1 MKKTVGIIVILAL
14 PLLVL
19 FLALVLAISN
29 ASKGAN
35 YPKHA
40 LEKAV
45 THYKKE
51 SRLKNIKPASY
62 QVKFDGKF
70 VAKRSK

>member
-1 MKKTVGIIVILAL
+1 MKKTVGIIAILAL
-14 PLLVL
+14 PLLIL
-19 FLALVLAISN
+19 FLALVFASGN

-45 THYKKE
+45 THDKKE
-51 SRLKNIKPASY
+51 PRPKKIKPPAI
-62 QVKFDGKF
+62 K
-70 VAKRSK
+70 

>member
-1 MKKTVGIIVILAL
+1 MKKTVGIMLILAL
-14 PLLVL
+14 PLLIL
-19 FLALVLAISN
+19 FSALVFASGN

-45 THYKKE
+45 TQDKKE
-51 SRLKNIKPASY
+51 PHLKKIKPTAI
-62 QVKFDGKF
+62 K
-70 VAKRSK
+70 

>member
-1 MKKTVGIIVILAL
+1 MLI
-14 PLLVL
+14 L
-19 FLALVLAISN
+19 FLALGFASGN
-29 ASKGAN
+29 SSKGAN

-45 THYKKE
+45 AHDKK
-51 SRLKNIKPASY
+51 RASSKKDKTDYY